1 MTKTVEAI
9 LDARNLYPNSS
20 LANLYDDLTMP
31 VKLRKAHQE
40 NDKSVMEAYGFNWK
54 HMTESACIAE
64 LMKTYQK
71 IVEK

>member
-40 NDKSVMEAYGFNWK
+40 NDKSVLEAYGFDLRK
-54 HMTESACIAE
+54 MT
-64 LMKTYQK
+64 K
-71 IVEK
+71 